1 MHFVAAYSPMILQKV
16 RRFLSVA
23 LSTQPTNTNLSNFLA
38 DPSIHMVEKAR
49 IIPTG
54 VSFDRHVSIGVIQW
68 KL

>member
-49 IIPTG
+49 IRRSRSTG
-54 VSFDRHVSIGVIQW
+54 IAVLLS
-68 KL
+68 KMA